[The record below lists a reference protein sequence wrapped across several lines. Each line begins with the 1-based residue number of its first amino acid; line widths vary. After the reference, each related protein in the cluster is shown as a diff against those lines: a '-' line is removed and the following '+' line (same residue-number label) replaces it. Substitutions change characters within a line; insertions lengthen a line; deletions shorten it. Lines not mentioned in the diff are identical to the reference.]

1 MKTFALLA
9 LALALSAAGARAHEG
24 HDHAEAAPPPLP
36 ESAAPRLEAASPLF
50 ELVAV
55 AESRGLVIWVDRYAD
70 NAPVDKAQVEVDAGG
85 RSVPAQAQPD
95 GSYLAA
101 LRFETTGNFP
111 LVFAVTT
118 PDGDDLLPATLVVEK
133 PAETVVVPES
143 EAPPWRAAL
152 PWVAGIGLGTVA
164 LGWGV
169 RRRKGGAQ

>member
-1 MKTFALLA
+1 MKTFAFA
-9 LALALSAAGARAHEG
+9 AMLALSGAAFAHEG
-24 HDHAEAAPPPLP
+24 HDHADAAPPPLP
-36 ESAAPRLEAASPLF
+36 ESAAPRVEAASPQF

-101 LRFETTGNFP
+101 LRFDTPGNFP
-111 LVFAVTT
+111 LVFAVTA

-133 PAETVVVPES
+133 AADAVVATQA
-143 EAPPWRAAL
+143 EAPVWRAAL

-169 RRRKGGAQ
+169 RRRHGGVQ